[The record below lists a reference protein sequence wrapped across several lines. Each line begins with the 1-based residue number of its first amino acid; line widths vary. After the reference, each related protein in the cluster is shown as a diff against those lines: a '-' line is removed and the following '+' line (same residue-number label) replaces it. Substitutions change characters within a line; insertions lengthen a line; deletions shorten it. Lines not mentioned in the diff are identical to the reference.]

1 MGMLS
6 NPAFGP
12 RVALIYVTVGA
23 LIDVWTI
30 VYYFTVARD
39 REMTHVTWFWLSG
52 LFFTGLTLVVLGLV
66 LGPLGRAA
74 RKAELPPEE
83 VTPSEATIQ
92 AKAAATPHPVVP
104 GAMSAAVPGVT
115 PSVPAAPAPLAYPAP
130 GPIIAPQG

>member
-52 LFFTGLTLVVLGLV
+52 LFLTGLTLIVLGLV

-74 RKAELPPEE
+74 RKAELPPPEA
-83 VTPSEATIQ
+83 TPSEAAIQ
-92 AKAAATPHPVVP
+92 SRAAGTPHPIAPGAMPVP
-104 GAMSAAVPGVT
+104 GATQPM
-115 PSVPAAPAPLAYPAP
+115 PAPVPQVTYPVPSAP
-130 GPIIAPQG
+130 VIAPQG